1 MDCHIS
7 RRFLELGP
15 MGIASVVELGC
26 SSVQAFYWGATLDL
40 DAYFSGYTVTE
51 RACIFVFF
59 GDCIL

>member
-40 DAYFSGYTVTE
+40 DAYFSGLIVNEHAYG
-51 RACIFVFF
+51 FVFF
-59 GDCIL
+59 GDWEL